1 LEQRRR
7 ARFAVAFL
15 LCLSVGRAQPAL
27 HLFEAVEPHMGT
39 LVNIKLYARDADRA
53 KAAFRATFDRI
64 SQLDGILSDYK
75 PDSELNRIALS
86 AVAKPAKVSD
96 ELFRVLEVS
105 QELSEASGG
114 AFDVTVGPVV
124 RLWRQARKE
133 HQLPD
138 RDALDAALSHCGYR
152 KLHLNR
158 PDHTVQLDQDGMQL
172 DLGGIAK
179 GYAADEALIAL
190 GKLGIESALVA
201 ASGDIACSNAPPGRK
216 GWSIEIEA
224 KNGVAEL
231 SNAAVSTSGD
241 SEQYLEASGKR
252 YSHIVDPITGIALTS
267 RIMVSIIA
275 PRGILADGLATT
287 VSVLGEIRGKQLAK
301 KYPGVS
307 IFVRSTASAGL
318 SGY

>member
-1 LEQRRR
+1 
-7 ARFAVAFL
+7 
-15 LCLSVGRAQPAL
+15 
-27 HLFEAVEPHMGT
+27 MGT
-39 LVNIKLYARDADRA
+39 LVSIKLYARDVDSA
-53 KAAFRATFDRI
+53 KAGFRAAFDRV

-75 PDSELNRIALS
+75 ADSELNRIALS
-86 AVAKPAKVSD
+86 AVAKPAKVSGD
-96 ELFRVLEVS
+96 LFRVLEAS
-105 QELSEASGG
+105 QELSGASGG

-152 KLHLNR
+152 KLHLIR
-158 PDHTVQLDQDGMQL
+158 QDHTVQLDQDGMQL

-190 GKLGIESALVA
+190 KKLGIESALVA
-201 ASGDIACSNAPPGRK
+201 VSGDIACSNAPPGRK

-241 SEQYLEASGKR
+241 SEQYLDAAGKR

-275 PRGILADGLATT
+275 PQGILADGLATA

-301 KYPGVS
+301 QYPGVS
-307 IFVRSTASAGL
+307 IFVRSTAVAVG
-318 SGY
+318 GF